1 MFTDKPNL
9 FLDPFIISG
18 HTSGLRHISFLGTGE
33 KIVSCADDRTV
44 RFWERSTGK
53 VNSLTM
59 LKGDL
64 T

>member
-1 MFTDKPNL
+1 MKLLF

-18 HTSGLRHISFLGTGE
+18 HTSGLRHIAFLGKGE

-53 VNSLTM
+53 VQTI
-59 LKGDL
+59 
-64 T
+64 

>member
-1 MFTDKPNL
+1 MKLLF

-18 HTSGLRHISFLGTGE
+18 QTSGLRHIAFLGKGE

-53 VNSLTM
+53 VQTI
-59 LKGDL
+59 
-64 T
+64 